1 MRAGFYET
9 VLRLAVTLFI
19 LIILEVF
26 SSAVMP
32 AFGFRDYTLAFNVL
46 IIIFLGFRF
55 GGAVLPW
62 FILILSLVHSA
73 FSIEGWAAGTF
84 AGVIVCMLIT
94 YLKDIVQISSLVS
107 TIIAVEI
114 FQLVWFIVIALI
126 IAAKLGDFSL
136 VLPRVWRII
145 PETIGLSILAPG
157 LFKVLGIIWRHRED
171 DSGVTI

>member
-1 MRAGFYET
+1 MRTGFNET
-9 VLRLAVTLFI
+9 ILRLAVTLFI
-19 LIILEVF
+19 LLILEIF

-32 AFGFRDYTLAFNVL
+32 AIGFKDYTLAFNVL

-55 GGAVLPW
+55 GGAMLPW
-62 FILILSLVHSA
+62 FILILSIVHSG

-84 AGVIVCMLIT
+84 AGVIVCVLII
-94 YLKDIVQISSLVS
+94 YLKDIVQISSLIS

-114 FQLVWFIVIALI
+114 FQLVWFFIIALI

-136 VLPRVWRII
+136 VLPRIWRIL
-145 PETIGLSILAPG
+145 PETIGLSILAPAF
-157 LFKVLGIIWRHRED
+157 FKVLGIIWRQRED